1 MLPLKKREN
10 MTRKKKK
17 MTHDLDADLGI

>member
-17 MTHDLDADLGI
+17 MTHDLDADLGL